1 MRHSGFVVG
10 LVGAVLAL
18 GAALPSAAVAK
29 DDCQVLDTGPIPNP
43 AQAACDVGEEVVE
56 KGPGG
61 AAADAIAAP
70 VKAAGDEVMKG
81 VTTWVANGAGWL
93 VGQAGKLIDE
103 TTTPRIRSDWFGR
116 QYDAMIALA
125 AVFAL
130 PLLLL
135 AVMQGVLRRD
145 GGLVLRAAAWHL
157 PLAFLLTGLAVAVVS
172 LLLDITDQAS
182 AQVAASV
189 GNDAKEF
196 FGDVGKSLT
205 AVTTTTGQGAVP
217 LFAVFLGG
225 LVAAIA
231 AFFVWIEL
239 LLRSAAVYVCVLF
252 LPLTFVATI
261 WPATAK
267 WSRRLVE
274 LLVAIILSKFV
285 IVAIMALAAA
295 GLGNSRG
302 DDAFQ
307 GVLAGAALMLLA
319 AFSPFALLRL
329 IPIAEAAAASAS
341 YRGGSGSQTL
351 GPVASPGMV
360 MRRVMD
366 GNWGAGGAGAGGGG
380 LRVAPAGASGGSAGG
395 GAGGVVRAA
404 GGAAGGVAAAGVG
417 VAAGAKAAGG
427 AVGLRAQGGGAAAGA
442 AGGSSGA
449 ADDLR
454 YAGTPG
460 AQASTSTATST
471 PSGGESPLADPGSGA
486 TRSRSEPP
494 PPDGA
499 TRPPTDRATTRPA
512 SADQGRG
519 ERRDG

>member
-1 MRHSGFVVG
+1 MRRSG
-10 LVGAVLAL
+10 AL
-18 GAALPSAAVAK
+18 WIALAALLTCAALLAAPSSAVAQAK
-29 DDCQVLDTGPIPNP
+29 DDDCQALDTGPIPNP
-43 AQAACDVGEEVVE
+43 AQAACDVGEAVID
-56 KGPGG
+56 KGPAG
-61 AAADAIAAP
+61 AAADVVAAP

-81 VTTWVANGAGWL
+81 VTTWVANGASWL

-103 TTTPRIRSDWFGR
+103 TTTPRIRSDWFNR

-157 PLAFLLTGLAVAVVS
+157 PLAFLLTGMAVAVVS
-172 LLLDITDQAS
+172 LLLETTDQAS
-182 AQVAASV
+182 AQVAGSV

-196 FGDVGKSLT
+196 FADVGKSLT
-205 AVTTTTGQGAVP
+205 AVTATTGQAAVP

-285 IVAIMALAAA
+285 IVSIMALAAP

-302 DDAFQ
+302 DEAFQ

-329 IPIAEAAAASAS
+329 IPIAEAAAASAA
-341 YRGGSGSQTL
+341 YRGGAGSQTL

-366 GNWGAGGAGAGGGG
+366 GKIG
-380 LRVAPAGASGGSAGG
+380 
-395 GAGGVVRAA
+395 RAH
-404 GGAAGGVAAAGVG
+404 V
-417 VAAGAKAAGG
+417 
-427 AVGLRAQGGGAAAGA
+427 
-442 AGGSSGA
+442 
-449 ADDLR
+449 
-454 YAGTPG
+454 
-460 AQASTSTATST
+460 
-471 PSGGESPLADPGSGA
+471 
-486 TRSRSEPP
+486 
-494 PPDGA
+494 
-499 TRPPTDRATTRPA
+499 
-512 SADQGRG
+512 
-519 ERRDG
+519 